1 MKNKYVFV
9 VVMLV
14 CILVASIGLTTI
26 YVNSTKTVTAEKKAD
41 DIKIVT
47 SFYPMYIA
55 TANIVKDID
64 GVTIENLSEPQT
76 GCLHD
81 FQMTPADMKLLS
93 TADVFV
99 VNGGGIE
106 GFMSEVASAYPDLK
120 IVEAC
125 GNVSLLGSEEIE
137 TDIHE
142 QEAEHEIDS
151 HVHEAEEA
159 HEHKTEVNDHEG
171 EVYDHAAEE
180 AHEHETELYDYEEEE
195 AHEHE
200 TEVHDHEAEEKH
212 VNETYDPENEQEG
225 HNHDH
230 GEGNAHAWM
239 SVAAYRNQVS
249 TIASELARIN
259 PKNSEKYN
267 DNAKKYD
274 DKLARLQEKQDELK
288 ALASGKNIIIFHE
301 AYEYVASDYGMNVCY
316 TMDLDEERQVSAGEV
331 AEVIDEI
338 NENNVSLILAEELY
352 GKNMG
357 DTVLKEADVKVVYI
371 DALNRGDY
379 SLDSYIDGM
388 TSNIDKIK
396 SVLNEINE

>member
-137 TDIHE
+137 TDVHE

-151 HVHEAEEA
+151 HDHEAEEA
-159 HEHKTEVNDHEG
+159 HD
-171 EVYDHAAEE
+171 
-180 AHEHETELYDYEEEE
+180 
-195 AHEHE
+195 HE
-200 TEVHDHEAEEKH
+200 TEVHDHETEVHDSEAEEAHDHETAVHDHEAEEEH
-212 VNETYDPENEQEG
+212 VNESHDTDDEHEG
-225 HNHDH
+225 HKHDH

>member
-55 TANIVKDID
+55 TANIVKDIV

-137 TDIHE
+137 TDVHE

-151 HVHEAEEA
+151 HDHEAEEA
-159 HEHKTEVNDHEG
+159 HD
-171 EVYDHAAEE
+171 
-180 AHEHETELYDYEEEE
+180 
-195 AHEHE
+195 HE
-200 TEVHDHEAEEKH
+200 TEVHDHETEVHDSEAEEAHDHETAVHDHEAEEEH
-212 VNETYDPENEQEG
+212 VNESHDTDDEHEG

>member
-142 QEAEHEIDS
+142 QEADHEIDS
-151 HVHEAEEA
+151 HDHEAEEA
-159 HEHKTEVNDHEG
+159 HD
-171 EVYDHAAEE
+171 
-180 AHEHETELYDYEEEE
+180 
-195 AHEHE
+195 HE
-200 TEVHDHEAEEKH
+200 TEVHDHETEVHDSEAEEAHDHEIAVHDHEAEEEH
-212 VNETYDPENEQEG
+212 VNESHDTDDEHEG

>member
-1 MKNKYVFV
+1 MKYIKNKYMFV
-9 VVMLV
+9 VFLLFS
-14 CILVASIGLTTI
+14 ILFVSFGFTNI
-26 YVNSTKTVTAEKKAD
+26 YVDQNQSISD
-41 DIKIVT
+41 DEFVVVT

-106 GFMSEVASAYPDLK
+106 GFMLEVASAYPDLK

-151 HVHEAEEA
+151 HDHEAEEA
-159 HEHKTEVNDHEG
+159 HD
-171 EVYDHAAEE
+171 
-180 AHEHETELYDYEEEE
+180 
-195 AHEHE
+195 HE
-200 TEVHDHEAEEKH
+200 TEVHDHETEVHDSEAEEAHDHETAVHDHEAEEEH
-212 VNETYDPENEQEG
+212 VNESHDTDDEHEG

-371 DALNRGDY
+371 DALYRGDY
-379 SLDSYIDGM
+379 SLDRYIDGM
-388 TSNIDKIK
+388 TSNMEKIK
-396 SVLNEINE
+396 

>member
-14 CILVASIGLTTI
+14 CILVASMGLTTI

-137 TDIHE
+137 TDVHE

-151 HVHEAEEA
+151 HDHEAEEA
-159 HEHKTEVNDHEG
+159 HD
-171 EVYDHAAEE
+171 
-180 AHEHETELYDYEEEE
+180 
-195 AHEHE
+195 HE
-200 TEVHDHEAEEKH
+200 TEVHDHETEVHDSEAEEAHDHETAVHDHEAEEEH
-212 VNETYDPENEQEG
+212 VNESHDTDDEHEG

>member
-142 QEAEHEIDS
+142 QEADHEIDS
-151 HVHEAEEA
+151 HDHEAEEA
-159 HEHKTEVNDHEG
+159 HD
-171 EVYDHAAEE
+171 
-180 AHEHETELYDYEEEE
+180 
-195 AHEHE
+195 HE
-200 TEVHDHEAEEKH
+200 TEVHDHETEVHDSEAEEAHDHEIAVHDHEAEEEH
-212 VNETYDPENEQEG
+212 VNESHDTDDEHEG

-249 TIASELARIN
+249 TIASELARLN

>member
-14 CILVASIGLTTI
+14 CILVASMGLTTI

-137 TDIHE
+137 TDVHE

-151 HVHEAEEA
+151 HDHEAEEA
-159 HEHKTEVNDHEG
+159 HDHET
-171 EVYDHAAEE
+171 A
-180 AHEHETELYDYEEEE
+180 
-195 AHEHE
+195 
-200 TEVHDHEAEEKH
+200 VHDHEAEEEH
-212 VNETYDPENEQEG
+212 VNESHDTDDEHEG

>member
-14 CILVASIGLTTI
+14 CILVASMGLTTI

-55 TANIVKDID
+55 TANVVKDID

-120 IVEAC
+120 IIEAC
-125 GNVSLLGSEEIE
+125 ENISLLGDEETE

-142 QEAEHEIDS
+142 HEAEHD
-151 HVHEAEEA
+151 
-159 HEHKTEVNDHEG
+159 
-171 EVYDHAAEE
+171 
-180 AHEHETELYDYEEEE
+180 HETEV
-195 AHEHE
+195 HEHE
-200 TEVHDHEAEEKH
+200 TEVHEREEEAVHEHEAEAEHDHETEVHNHEAEEEH
-212 VNETYDPENEQEG
+212 INEAHDHENEQEG

-230 GEGNAHAWM
+230 GEVNAHAWM
-239 SVAAYRNQVS
+239 SVTAYRNQVS
-249 TIASELARIN
+249 TIASELAKIDS
-259 PKNSEKYN
+259 KNSEKYN
-267 DNAKKYD
+267 ENAKKYD
-274 DKLARLQEKQDELK
+274 DKLARLQEKQEELK

-338 NENNVSLILAEELY
+338 NENNVSIILAEELY

-357 DTVLKEADVKVVYI
+357 DTVLKEADVTVVYI

-396 SVLNEINE
+396 SVLNEMNK

>member
-151 HVHEAEEA
+151 HDHEAEEA
-159 HEHKTEVNDHEG
+159 HD
-171 EVYDHAAEE
+171 
-180 AHEHETELYDYEEEE
+180 
-195 AHEHE
+195 HE
-200 TEVHDHEAEEKH
+200 TEVHDHETEVHDSEAEEAHDHEIAVHDHEAEEEH
-212 VNETYDPENEQEG
+212 VNESHDTDDEHEG

>member
-151 HVHEAEEA
+151 HDHEAEEA
-159 HEHKTEVNDHEG
+159 HDHEIEVHDHETEVHDSE
-171 EVYDHAAEE
+171 AEE
-180 AHEHETELYDYEEEE
+180 AHDHET
-195 AHEHE
+195 A
-200 TEVHDHEAEEKH
+200 VHDHEAEEEH
-212 VNETYDPENEQEG
+212 VNESHDTDDEHEG

>member
-137 TDIHE
+137 TDVHE

-151 HVHEAEEA
+151 HDHEAEEA
-159 HEHKTEVNDHEG
+159 HD
-171 EVYDHAAEE
+171 
-180 AHEHETELYDYEEEE
+180 
-195 AHEHE
+195 HE
-200 TEVHDHEAEEKH
+200 TEVHDHETEVHDSEAEEAHDHETAVHDHEAEEEH
-212 VNETYDPENEQEG
+212 VNESHDTDDEHEG

-371 DALNRGDY
+371 DALNRGNY

>member
-137 TDIHE
+137 TDVHE

-151 HVHEAEEA
+151 HDHEAEEA
-159 HEHKTEVNDHEG
+159 HD
-171 EVYDHAAEE
+171 
-180 AHEHETELYDYEEEE
+180 
-195 AHEHE
+195 HE
-200 TEVHDHEAEEKH
+200 TEVHDHETEVHDSEAEEAHDHETAVHEHEAEEEH
-212 VNETYDPENEQEG
+212 VNESHDTDDEHEG

>member
-137 TDIHE
+137 TDVHE

-151 HVHEAEEA
+151 HDHEAEEA
-159 HEHKTEVNDHEG
+159 HDQ
-171 EVYDHAAEE
+171 
-180 AHEHETELYDYEEEE
+180 
-195 AHEHE
+195 E
-200 TEVHDHEAEEKH
+200 TEVHDHETEVHDSEAEEAHDHETAVHEHEAEEEH
-212 VNETYDPENEQEG
+212 VNESHDTDDEHEG

>member
-137 TDIHE
+137 TDVHE

-151 HVHEAEEA
+151 HDHEAEEA
-159 HEHKTEVNDHEG
+159 HD
-171 EVYDHAAEE
+171 
-180 AHEHETELYDYEEEE
+180 
-195 AHEHE
+195 HE
-200 TEVHDHEAEEKH
+200 TEVHDHETEVHDSEAEEAHDHETAVHDHEAEEEH
-212 VNETYDPENEQEG
+212 VNESHDTDDEHEG

-230 GEGNAHAWM
+230 GEGNALAWM

>member
-137 TDIHE
+137 TDVHE

-151 HVHEAEEA
+151 HDHEAEEA
-159 HEHKTEVNDHEG
+159 HD
-171 EVYDHAAEE
+171 
-180 AHEHETELYDYEEEE
+180 
-195 AHEHE
+195 HE
-200 TEVHDHEAEEKH
+200 TEVHDHETEVHDSEAEEAHDHETAVHDHEAEEEH
-212 VNETYDPENEQEG
+212 VNESHDTDDEHEG

-379 SLDSYIDGM
+379 SPDSYIDGM